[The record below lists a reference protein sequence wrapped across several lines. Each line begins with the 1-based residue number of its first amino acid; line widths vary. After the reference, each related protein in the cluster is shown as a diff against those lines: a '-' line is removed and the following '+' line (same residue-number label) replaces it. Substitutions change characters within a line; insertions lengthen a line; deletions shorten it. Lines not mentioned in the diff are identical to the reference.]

1 MKSQIL
7 KISPKLKKVINDS
20 YSKKT
25 LEKLSS
31 FNETSKLYIYS
42 KIKSELKLENYLLFF
57 SNFKMIQLFTK
68 FRVSDHSLEIE
79 SGRYKNITRE
89 ERICKNCNL
98 NEIGDE
104 YHFFLKC
111 TANHSL
117 RNNLFNKIILNK
129 PDFIEEIPL
138 NKIMFLLNSNSELFA
153 EVGDFIKQSTEL
165 QIGGPCR
172 SKVWHVKNIMLVN
185 RIYFVYPILWSNC
198 NFLCFLC
205 FVCLYLYLLDPHGCI
220 MQIKNYYYYKKKT
233 IVKFIGS
240 RTRAYLS
247 LT

>member
-1 MKSQIL
+1 MR
-7 KISPKLKKVINDS
+7 
-20 YSKKT
+20 
-25 LEKLSS
+25 
-31 FNETSKLYIYS
+31 
-42 KIKSELKLENYLLFF
+42 
-57 SNFKMIQLFTK
+57 QLFTK

-89 ERICKNCNL
+89 ERKCKNCNL

-138 NKIMFLLNSNSELFA
+138 NKIKILLNANSELLA

-165 QIGGPCR
+165 Q
-172 SKVWHVKNIMLVN
+172 K
-185 RIYFVYPILWSNC
+185 
-198 NFLCFLC
+198 
-205 FVCLYLYLLDPHGCI
+205 
-220 MQIKNYYYYKKKT
+220 
-233 IVKFIGS
+233 
-240 RTRAYLS
+240 
-247 LT
+247 

>member
-1 MKSQIL
+1 MKEEFEDTKGVIRFRKSKKNRQYNGQKKKNKRTNNDIQNITHKTKDRLTRIPL
-7 KISPKLKKVINDS
+7 KTNEYYFTRSFASIKHSLKKKIKKVIDDS

-31 FNETSKLYIYS
+31 FNQTSKLYIYS

-57 SNFKMIQLFTK
+57 KMRQLFTK
-68 FRVSDHSLEIE
+68 SRVSDHSLEIE
-79 SGRYKNITRE
+79 SGRYQNIMRE

-117 RNNLFNKIILNK
+117 RNNLFNKMILNK

-138 NKIMFLLNSNSELFA
+138 NRITFLLDANSELLA
-153 EVGDFIKQSTEL
+153 EVGAL
-165 QIGGPCR
+165 
-172 SKVWHVKNIMLVN
+172 
-185 RIYFVYPILWSNC
+185 
-198 NFLCFLC
+198 
-205 FVCLYLYLLDPHGCI
+205 
-220 MQIKNYYYYKKKT
+220 
-233 IVKFIGS
+233 
-240 RTRAYLS
+240 
-247 LT
+247 